1 MENKSVEQL
10 ISELVETGVFD
21 SIGDGISI
29 QDTDYKILY
38 QNSKH
43 KSFVGEHIGEYCYK
57 AYEKRRHICEG
68 CPLTMTFKDGL
79 PHTEERTAPTDK
91 GISHFE
97 ITASPLRDKTG
108 KIIAGIEV
116 ARDITERKTAEKLIE
131 RSENKYR
138 TLLNNIPQKI
148 FYKDIES
155 VYILCNESYA
165 KDLNI
170 EPSEIIG
177 KTDYEFYP
185 KELAEKYR
193 TDDKKIMDS
202 GKISEIEEKYIAD
215 GKEMTVNT
223 LKAPI
228 LDESGKTIG
237 IFGIFWDITDRK
249 QAENIIQR
257 LEKME
262 AIGTLA
268 GGIAHDFNNLLTV
281 ILNNMYLVK
290 MFTKSD
296 RKILEH
302 IESAEKASM
311 KAKSL
316 TQQLLTFARG
326 GAPIKELV
334 NIKDVINESA
344 SFSLR
349 GSNVQC
355 ESCKVDSLCH
365 VEVDAGQMSQVFNN
379 IIINANQS
387 MPGGGTISVD
397 CENVTVEAENPLPLE
412 KGDYIKISIKDRG
425 TGISEEHM
433 TKIFD
438 PYFTTKEKGSGLGLA
453 TAYSIV
459 KRHYGHIEV
468 ESTLGLGTTFHI
480 YLPASKEKA
489 LDKKPSEAKPIS
501 GKGNILIMDDDE
513 LVRDSLGQILESLGY
528 HSEFAIDGREAV
540 EAYRNA
546 MASGQPF
553 DVVIMDLT
561 IPGGAGGKDTIE
573 KLKKVDPNIKAIVSS
588 GYSHDPVMANYCD
601 YGFKD

>member
-1 MENKSVEQL
+1 
-10 ISELVETGVFD
+10 
-21 SIGDGISI
+21 
-29 QDTDYKILY
+29 
-38 QNSKH
+38 
-43 KSFVGEHIGEYCYK
+43 
-57 AYEKRRHICEG
+57 
-68 CPLTMTFKDGL
+68 
-79 PHTEERTAPTDK
+79 
-91 GISHFE
+91 
-97 ITASPLRDKTG
+97 
-108 KIIAGIEV
+108 
-116 ARDITERKTAEKLIE
+116 
-131 RSENKYR
+131 
-138 TLLNNIPQKI
+138 
-148 FYKDIES
+148 
-155 VYILCNESYA
+155 
-165 KDLNI
+165 
-170 EPSEIIG
+170 
-177 KTDYEFYP
+177 
-185 KELAEKYR
+185 
-193 TDDKKIMDS
+193 
-202 GKISEIEEKYIAD
+202 
-215 GKEMTVNT
+215 
-223 LKAPI
+223 
-228 LDESGKTIG
+228 
-237 IFGIFWDITDRK
+237 
-249 QAENIIQR
+249 
-257 LEKME
+257 
-262 AIGTLA
+262 
-268 GGIAHDFNNLLTV
+268 
-281 ILNNMYLVK
+281 
-290 MFTKSD
+290 
-296 RKILEH
+296 
-302 IESAEKASM
+302 
-311 KAKSL
+311 
-316 TQQLLTFARG
+316 
-326 GAPIKELV
+326 
-334 NIKDVINESA
+334 
-344 SFSLR
+344 
-349 GSNVQC
+349 
-355 ESCKVDSLCH
+355 
-365 VEVDAGQMSQVFNN
+365 
-379 IIINANQS
+379 

-601 YGFKD
+601 YGFKAVLTKPYRNIEELSFVLNDVIKLLC